1 MSNVLRP
8 IKCVVTLFAVGW
20 MKWIYLAEI
29 SNYLKQTLKS
39 LRRLRRTVTT
49 TGMNSDTGE
58 RRHIDM
64 GNIDQIGTSERVGS
78 FEATTKLWAVPF
90 QC

>member
-1 MSNVLRP
+1 
-8 IKCVVTLFAVGW
+8 
-20 MKWIYLAEI
+20 
-29 SNYLKQTLKS
+29 
-39 LRRLRRTVTT
+39 
-49 TGMNSDTGE
+49 MNSDTGE

-90 QC
+90 QCWLLAIMASWPSMFAEGKDNNTTNEDVEHYVIMSLIRIISIE